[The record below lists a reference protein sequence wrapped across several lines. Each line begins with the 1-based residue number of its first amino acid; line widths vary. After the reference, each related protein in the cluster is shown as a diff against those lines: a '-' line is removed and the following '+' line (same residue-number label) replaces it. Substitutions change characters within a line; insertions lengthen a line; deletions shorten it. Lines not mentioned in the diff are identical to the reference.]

1 MQSHLKMTLQLDV
14 DFSHPKGFSLS
25 GYFKGILYSV
35 LKMYQYYILACSV
48 LATAAN
54 FLKSFSVKMS

>member
-54 FLKSFSVKMS
+54 FS